1 MGDLLPVKSRNS
13 VVHVADDDG
22 CCGDL
27 LPLVPESLASW
38 QASRT
43 FARSTLAVVFASL
56 AGDGGGDVGGD
67 GDELPA
73 RPEL

>member
-1 MGDLLPVKSRNS
+1 M
-13 VVHVADDDG
+13 VHVPVDDDG
-22 CCGDL
+22 CCGSDL
-27 LPLVPESLASW
+27 FPLVPGSLASW
-38 QASRT
+38 QVSRT

-67 GDELPA
+67 GDGLPA